1 MSGIRQGEQYAI
13 PFVLRYGGEF
23 VTPENV
29 DDVRIQVQTKLREY
43 SKGELQY
50 SSALNAWLF
59 PLTEEQ
65 SMTFKGFIQYQVGIK
80 LGHDIFKSE
89 TCSVSI
95 GTSLIKR
102 EWDEE

>member
-1 MSGIRQGEQYAI
+1 MAGIRQGEQYAI

-23 VTPENV
+23 VTPQNV

-43 SKGELQY
+43 SKGELEFD
-50 SSALNAWLF
+50 STLNAWLF

-65 SMTFKGFIQYQVGIK
+65 SMTFRGFVPYQVGIK
-80 LGHDIFKSE
+80 IGHDIYMSE
-89 TCSVSI
+89 TCTVSI
-95 GTSLIKR
+95 GPSIIKR